1 MKQWMLSLT
10 NYMHYA
16 TWPSLAPKIMDYTKR
31 ICPDYNKTLE
41 IVDMIEKEDGDALDK
56 ELSQGKS

>member
-1 MKQWMLSLT
+1 
-10 NYMHYA
+10 
-16 TWPSLAPKIMDYTKR
+16 MDYTKR